1 MEDSKTVADKVSDNE
16 NGDRSQNN
24 KTNTIDK
31 DNVFFKR
38 SEFNSKILDS
48 DNHILKENVLLK
60 KHGLISDNFFI
71 GLITILGACFIFIF
85 ILFKKKKRVKK
96 DID

>member
-1 MEDSKTVADKVSDNE
+1 MEDSKTVADKVPDNE
-16 NGDRSQNN
+16 NGDQSQNN

-31 DNVFFKR
+31 DKGFFKS

-48 DNHILKENVLLK
+48 DNHILKKTDLIK
-60 KHGLISDNFFI
+60 KQGLISDNFFI

>member
-1 MEDSKTVADKVSDNE
+1 TSTIAKDK
-16 NGDRSQNN
+16 N
-24 KTNTIDK
+24 K
-31 DNVFFKR
+31 VFFKR

-48 DNHILKENVLLK
+48 DNNILKKTVLLK
-60 KHGLISDNFFI
+60 KHGFISDNFFI
-71 GLITILGACFIFIF
+71 GLITILEACFIFIF